1 MYCLQVRK
9 STYQF
14 CQPVP
19 IDLLSQ
25 FPNPTIRHSLQTK
38 DFSEA
43 KRRRNTLL
51 VHYDNE
57 FQRLRDDRYSS
68 PRFASP

>member
-25 FPNPTIRHSLQTK
+25 FLTPTIRHSLQTK
-38 DFSEA
+38 DLFEA
-43 KRRRNTLL
+43 KRRRITLL
-51 VHYDNE
+51 VQYDNE
-57 FQRLRDDRYSS
+57 FQRLRADRYSS